1 MNSNLFEGLE
11 KGDLGR
17 LVVPELSIDEF
28 KSKLGDD
35 ADVVVLSFMVASK
48 EPANDLVSFVEK
60 GYEWVLDAD
69 ISSGEMEDGAYV
81 LFVELERSKE
91 SAKNCI
97 DLMEDL
103 MNLTGQ
109 EFSDWTVQYNKSK
122 KRHPLDLETLQRI
135 IPPSRKAYERK
146 FGSAEELDHLRSAS
160 GVQVKTTAPKN
171 DFTESIR
178 KAAGIN

>member
-17 LVVPELSIDEF
+17 LIVPELSIDEF

-35 ADVVVLSFMVASK
+35 ADVVVLSFMVDSK
-48 EPANDLVSFVEK
+48 EPANDLVGFIEK
-60 GYEWVLDAD
+60 GYGWVLDAD
-69 ISSGEMEDGAYV
+69 ISSGEMEDGSYV
-81 LFVELERSKE
+81 VFVELERSKE
-91 SAKNCI
+91 SAGNCI
-97 DLMEDL
+97 DFMTDL

-109 EFSDWTVQYNKSK
+109 DFSDWTVQYNKSK

-146 FGSAEELDHLRSAS
+146 FGSAEELDQLRNAS
-160 GVQVKTTAPKN
+160 GIKVTTKAPKN

-178 KAAGIN
+178 AAAGIN